1 MSTGPMNDYRNAME
15 ETRLSPEQRKR
26 LENAVSQARAREEA
40 GAIARP
46 APRVVTRRAFAIGAA
61 AAFAGLAG
69 FGALNAVVG
78 AAQSPVNSFGL
89 KAYALDDPA
98 RPSGYTEVLTKNV
111 LTRNVGGY
119 FGAWEDEE
127 GNVVEGTLGY
137 AFRFD
142 LPARPSGYTEVLTKN
157 VLTRNVGGYFGAWED
172 EEGNVVEGTLGYAFR
187 FDLECIGENVA
198 SYSYHIEGDQAYFG
212 LTGAEGSVSE
222 EFFPDGSFYV
232 KKYEC
237 SDSLFVTKE
246 NQEELGVDKHHVP
259 LIVLALPMDEEF
271 QAAYDLACSLE
282 HTDASEY
289 DILESG
295 STFDRFVEINASR
308 KISESAIH
316 VTAAYDDG
324 TSETKTYRIAPVED
338 FEERYLAFQEQ
349 RDEALMKEWSGEVS
363 DTYPDDPE
371 LYTITEVS

>member
-40 GAIARP
+40 GVIACP

-61 AAFAGLAG
+61 AAAFAGLAG
-69 FGALNAVVG
+69 FGALNAIVG
-78 AAQSPVNSFGL
+78 TAQSPTNSFGL

-142 LPARPSGYTEVLTKN
+142 L
-157 VLTRNVGGYFGAWED
+157 
-172 EEGNVVEGTLGYAFR
+172 
-187 FDLECIGENVA
+187 ECIGENVA
-198 SYSYHIEGDQAYFG
+198 SYSYRIEGDQAYFG

-246 NQEELGVDKHHVP
+246 NQEELGIDKHHVP
-259 LIVLALPMDEEF
+259 LIVLALPMDDEF

-295 STFDRFVEINASR
+295 STLDRFVEVNASR
-308 KISESAIH
+308 KISESTIH

-349 RDEALMKEWSGEVS
+349 RDEALIKEWSGEAS